1 MRWDIQRWLKGNYP
15 NDDSSLLKASVAVFP
30 GADLKCQRQFPGNVF
45 FQVLSEKVA
54 SSQDLSC
61 YLTKALCNGLC
72 SPTVRKEGSG
82 GGGHVGAETL
92 PCKGSVSSNTD
103 CRYRL
108 EKMQTFPGG
117 SQLVWTSGL
126 HQL

>member
-82 GGGHVGAETL
+82 GGACGGRDPPL
-92 PCKGSVSSNTD
+92 QGFSVLEH
-103 CRYRL
+103 RL
-108 EKMQTFPGG
+108 QV
-117 SQLVWTSGL
+117 QA
-126 HQL
+126 